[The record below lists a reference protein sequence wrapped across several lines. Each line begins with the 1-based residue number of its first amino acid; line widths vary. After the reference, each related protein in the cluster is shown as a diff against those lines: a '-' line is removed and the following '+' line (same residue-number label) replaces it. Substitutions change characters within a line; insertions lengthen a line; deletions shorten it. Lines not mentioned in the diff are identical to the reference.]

1 MVYSAKFKDELVEC
15 FDEDGTTRA
24 HPRYRSE
31 VCAEGTRRWHAVA
44 DVWVVNRDG
53 MILCSQRSPAK
64 QNDPNKWQTC
74 AGGHVK
80 AGKTFLQTVVSEL
93 YEELGIK
100 AKPENFYLI
109 EKEKNQRR
117 MHVDEIYVFLFDGG
131 LKDLKFLDDE
141 TIEAKWYA
149 FDAYK
154 KDVQNYPD
162 KWCAPL
168 SDDNYLKIKEW
179 LKNQN

>member
-1 MVYSAKFKDELVEC
+1 MAYTAKLQDELLEC
-15 FDEDGTTRA
+15 FDEGGSRA

-31 VCAEGTRRWHAVA
+31 VCTEGTRRWHGVA

-53 MILCSQRSPAK
+53 MILCTQRSPAK
-64 QNDPNKWQTC
+64 QNDPNKWQTLS
-74 AGGHVK
+74 GGHVK
-80 AGKTFLQTVVSEL
+80 FETSFIDTAVSEL

-100 AKPENFYLI
+100 TNAESLFLI
-109 EKEKNQRR
+109 EKGKELPR
-117 MHVDEIYVFLFDGG
+117 MHVFERYAFLFDGG
-131 LKDLKFLDDE
+131 IKDLKFLDSE

-149 FDAYK
+149 FDIYK
-154 KDVQNYPD
+154 KNMEKYPE

-168 SDDNYLKIKEW
+168 SEENYLKITQW